1 MNLHIRPSKLSGT
14 ITVPGSKSHTI
25 RAVAMAMMAE
35 GKSTINAPL
44 ISEDTL
50 SAIRAAEAFGM
61 KLNRGDDSCWT
72 AEGLA
77 GNLQEPSGVIDMA
90 NSGTSIKIF
99 AALAAQCN
107 IKAEFDGDESLRS
120 RPMKSLL
127 DALDQC
133 GVETSSENGKC
144 PFSVKGPFKEHKKVT
159 VNGKSSQY
167 VSAMLFASA
176 FSGCGE
182 TIEVVNVNEQPYIG
196 LTLSWMKRL
205 GLQFEAAEDY
215 THFEVPGGQKTKGFT
230 YTIPADFSTAAFPLA
245 AAAVTKSE
253 IGILNLDFMDVQGD
267 KGVFALLSQMGT
279 EIRKMG
285 GTTSVKGVE
294 LNGMEIDLNS
304 MPDALPAL
312 SVVAAFAEGTTKLYN
327 VANARIKE
335 TDRIACMTK
344 ELRKMGVTVTELPDG
359 MIIEGGKP
367 KGAVLESYGDHRIAM
382 ALAVAGLA
390 AEGETVIRGAE
401 CAAVTYPAF
410 FDAFKAM
417 GADFTLEEE

>member
-1 MNLHIRPSKLSGT
+1 MNLHINPSKLSGE
-14 ITVPGSKSHTI
+14 IAVPGSKSHTI

-35 GKSTINAPL
+35 GKSIIHAPL

-61 KLNRGDDSCWT
+61 KLDRGNDSFWT

-77 GNLQEPSGVIDMA
+77 GNLQEPAGTVDMA

-99 AALAAQCN
+99 AALAAQAG
-107 IKAEFDGDESLRS
+107 IKAVFDGDSSLRS
-120 RPMKSLL
+120 RPMKALL

-133 GVETSSENGKC
+133 GVETSSDNGKC
-144 PFSVKGPFKEHKKVT
+144 PFSVKGPFREHKAIT

-182 TIEVVNVNEQPYIG
+182 TIDVEDVNEQPYIG

-215 THFEVPGGQKTKGFT
+215 THFEVPGGQKTKGFEF
-230 YTIPADFSTAAFPLA
+230 TIPADFSTAAFPLVA
-245 AAAVTKSE
+245 AAITKSQ
-253 IGILNLDFMDVQGD
+253 IDILNLDFMDVQGD
-267 KGVFALLSQMGT
+267 KGVFVLLNQMGT
-279 EIRKMG
+279 KIRKAG
-285 GTTSVKGVE
+285 GRTTVSGGE
-294 LNGMEIDLNS
+294 LNGMEIDLNA

-312 SVVAAFAEGTTKLYN
+312 SVAAAFAEGTTKLYN
-327 VANARIKE
+327 VAQARIKE

-344 ELRKMGVTVTELPDG
+344 ELRKMGVAVEELPDG
-359 MIIEGGKP
+359 MIIEGGSP

-382 ALAVAGLA
+382 ALAAAGLA
-390 AEGETVIRGAE
+390 AEGETIIHNAE

-410 FDAFKAM
+410 FDAFRAM
-417 GADFTLEEE
+417 GADFRLEYC

>member
-1 MNLHIRPSKLSGT
+1 MNLRINPSKLSGT
-14 ITVPGSKSHTI
+14 IVVPGSKSHTI

-35 GKSTINAPL
+35 GTSSINAPL

-61 KLNRGDDSCWT
+61 KINRGDDSVWT

-77 GNLQEPSGVIDMA
+77 GKLQEPDGVIDMA

-99 AALAAQCN
+99 AALAAQHN
-107 IKAEFDGDESLRS
+107 IKASFDGDESLRS

-133 GVETSSENGKC
+133 GVETSSDNGKC
-144 PFSVKGPFKEHKKVT
+144 PFTVKGPFKEHKNVT

-176 FSGCGE
+176 FSSCGE
-182 TIEVVNVNEQPYIG
+182 TINVINVNEQPYIG

-267 KGVFALLSQMGT
+267 KGVFLLLSQMGAD
-279 EIRKMG
+279 IRKVSG
-285 GTTSVKGVE
+285 KTIVKGGK
-294 LNGMEIDLNS
+294 LNGMEIDLNA

-335 TDRIACMTK
+335 TDRIACMTR
-344 ELRKMGVTVTELPDG
+344 ELQKMGIKITELPDG

-390 AEGETVIRGAE
+390 AEGETIIRGAE

-410 FDAFKAM
+410 FKAFKAL
-417 GADFTLEEE
+417 GADFTLEN